1 MSTPVTPPQAAGPAV
16 RRATWPGAQMR
27 VSDADRM
34 AVADLLGRHYSAGRL
49 GDAEFEDRLDRA
61 MRATTM
67 ADLTGLLSDLPDA
80 DAESPLAPGGS
91 RRQQRKLARIQ
102 LEREALRLRHE
113 QRHHRAAERRR
124 RAQALRWLLLAAA
137 AVIALLIVARALTHS
152 IGAWLIVGVI
162 VVLWL
167 RRPGTGLRSDASA
180 LEEADQEDSLAG
192 GGPVSGAVSVPPAVP
207 SADRSRDR

>member
-167 RRPGTGLRSDASA
+167 RRPGTALRSDASR
-180 LEEADQEDSLAG
+180 LEEADQDDGLAG
-192 GGPVSGAVSVPPAVP
+192 GGPVSGAVPPAVP